1 MANANLYRK
10 YIKKQVPAVKT
21 NLKTRN
27 IYKIES
33 YEYVDGTKKIFRGP
47 DASLVFLVG
56 ISPDKKLSVIKF
68 SEVVP
73 DRFFRWLKTMFKSS
87 VTCKQ
92 IKQAIGAG
100 EFEKLML
107 SDTMKGGATF
117 SKLKTDTLYK
127 TDPSA
132 FRTYTLKGIKSISYL
147 YLDETYIIEK
157 LLKLRCFDDADLNED
172 GIVTKEEIE
181 IYEKNTGEKYK
192 PSI

>member
-1 MANANLYRK
+1 MAYANLYRK

-21 NLKTRN
+21 SLKTRN

-33 YEYVDGTKKIFRGP
+33 YEYVDGTKKNFRGP

-56 ISPDKKLSVIKF
+56 ISPDRKLSVIKF

-73 DRFFRWLKTMFKSS
+73 DRFFRWLKTMFRSS

-92 IKQAIGAG
+92 IKQAIGG
-100 EFEKLML
+100 EQFETLLL

-117 SKLKTDTLYK
+117 SKLKTDGLYK

-132 FRTYTLKGIKSISYL
+132 FRTYTMKGIKSISCL
-147 YLDETYIIEK
+147 YLDEDYIITQ
-157 LLKLRCFDDADLNED
+157 LLKLKCFDDADLNED
-172 GIVTKEEIE
+172 GIVTAEEIE
-181 IYEKNTGEKYK
+181 IYEKRTGEKYK

>member
-1 MANANLYRK
+1 MANANLYKK

-21 NLKTRN
+21 SLKTRN

-92 IKQAIGAG
+92 IKQAMGAG
-100 EFEKLML
+100 EFETLML

-117 SKLKTDTLYK
+117 SKLKTDSLYK
-127 TDPSA
+127 TDPTA

-157 LLKLRCFDDADLNED
+157 LLKLKCFDDADLNQD
-172 GIVTKEEIE
+172 GIVTEEEIQ

>member
-1 MANANLYRK
+1 MANANLYKK

-21 NLKTRN
+21 SLKTRN

-33 YEYVDGTKKIFRGP
+33 YEYVDGTKKNFRGP

-157 LLKLRCFDDADLNED
+157 LLKLKCFDDADLNED

-181 IYEKNTGEKYK
+181 IYEKNTGQKYK

>member
-1 MANANLYRK
+1 MANANLYKK

-21 NLKTRN
+21 SLKTRN

-33 YEYVDGTKKIFRGP
+33 YEYVDGTKKNFRGP

-73 DRFFRWLKTMFKSS
+73 DRFFRWLKTMFKAS

-100 EFEKLML
+100 EFETLML

-172 GIVTKEEIE
+172 GIVTQEEIE
-181 IYEKNTGEKYK
+181 IYEKNTGQKYK

>member
-1 MANANLYRK
+1 MANANLYKK

-21 NLKTRN
+21 SLKTRN

-33 YEYVDGTKKIFRGP
+33 YEYVNGTKKNFRGP

-157 LLKLRCFDDADLNED
+157 LLKLKCFDDADLNED

-181 IYEKNTGEKYK
+181 IYEKNTGQTYK

>member
-1 MANANLYRK
+1 MAYANLYKK

-21 NLKTRN
+21 SLKTRN

-33 YEYVDGTKKIFRGP
+33 YEYVDGTKKNFRGP
-47 DASLVFLVG
+47 DASLVFLIG
-56 ISPDKKLSVIKF
+56 ISPDRKLSVIKF

-73 DRFFRWLKTMFKSS
+73 DRFFRWLKTMFRSS
-87 VTCKQ
+87 ITCKQ
-92 IKQAIGAG
+92 IKQAIGSD
-100 EFEKLML
+100 EFETLLL
-107 SDTMKGGATF
+107 SDTMKGSATF
-117 SKLKTDTLYK
+117 SKLKSDMLYK

-132 FRTYTLKGIKSISYL
+132 FRTYTMKGIKSISYL

-157 LLKLRCFDDADLNED
+157 LLKLKCYDDADLNQD
-172 GIVTKEEIE
+172 GIVTAEEIE

>member
-1 MANANLYRK
+1 MANANLYKK

-21 NLKTRN
+21 SLKTRN

-33 YEYVDGTKKIFRGP
+33 YEYVDGTKKNFRGP

-157 LLKLRCFDDADLNED
+157 LLKLKCFDDADLNED

-181 IYEKNTGEKYK
+181 IYEKNTGQTYK

>member
-1 MANANLYRK
+1 MANANLYKK

-21 NLKTRN
+21 SLKTRN

-157 LLKLRCFDDADLNED
+157 LLKLKCFDDADLNED

-181 IYEKNTGEKYK
+181 IYEKNTGQTYK

>member
-1 MANANLYRK
+1 MANANLYKK

-21 NLKTRN
+21 SLKTRN

-117 SKLKTDTLYK
+117 SKLKTDSLYK
-127 TDPSA
+127 TDPTA

-157 LLKLRCFDDADLNED
+157 LLKLKCFDDADLNED

-181 IYEKNTGEKYK
+181 IYEKNTGQKYK

>member
-1 MANANLYRK
+1 MANANLYKK
-10 YIKKQVPAVKT
+10 YIKKQVPAIKT

-47 DASLVFLVG
+47 DASLVFLIG

-68 SEVVP
+68 SEVIP

-92 IKQAIGAG
+92 IKKAIGND
-100 EFEKLML
+100 EFETLLL

-117 SKLKTDTLYK
+117 SKLKSDTLYK

-157 LLKLRCFDDADLNED
+157 LLKLKCFDDADLNED

>member
-73 DRFFRWLKTMFKSS
+73 DRFFRWLKTMFKAS

-157 LLKLRCFDDADLNED
+157 LLKLRCFENSFRKFWCDC
-172 GIVTKEEIE
+172 
-181 IYEKNTGEKYK
+181 
-192 PSI
+192 

>member
-1 MANANLYRK
+1 MTNANLYKK

-21 NLKTRN
+21 SLKTRN

-33 YEYVDGTKKIFRGP
+33 YQYVDGTKKIFRGP
-47 DASLVFLVG
+47 DASLVFLIG
-56 ISPDKKLSVIKF
+56 ISPDKKLSCIKF

-73 DRFFRWLKTMFKSS
+73 TRFFRWLKTMFKSS

-92 IKQAIGAG
+92 IKQAIGNG
-100 EFEKLML
+100 EFETLLL

-147 YLDETYIIEK
+147 YLDENYIIDT
-157 LLKLRCFDDADLNED
+157 LLKIKCFDDADLNQD
-172 GIVTKEEIE
+172 GIVTEDEIA
-181 IYEKNTGEKYK
+181 IYEKTTGEKYK

>member
-1 MANANLYRK
+1 MANANLYKK
-10 YIKKQVPAVKT
+10 YIKKQVPAIKAS
-21 NLKTRN
+21 LKTRN

-68 SEVVP
+68 SEVIP
-73 DRFFRWLKTMFKSS
+73 DRFFRWLKTMFKAS

-100 EFEKLML
+100 EFETLL
-107 SDTMKGGATF
+107 LEDTKKGGATF
-117 SKLKTDTLYK
+117 SKLRTDKLYK
-127 TDPSA
+127 SDPTA

-147 YLDETYIIEK
+147 YLDEMYIIEK
-157 LLKLRCFDDADLNED
+157 LLKLKCFDDADLNED
-172 GIVTKEEIE
+172 GIVTEEEIA
-181 IYEKNTGEKYK
+181 IYEKNTGQKYK

>member
-1 MANANLYRK
+1 MANANLYK
-10 YIKKQVPAVKT
+10 KFIKKQVPAVKT
-21 NLKTRN
+21 SLKTRN

-33 YEYVDGTKKIFRGP
+33 YEYVDGTKKTFRGP

-56 ISPDKKLSVIKF
+56 ISPDKKLSVVKF

-92 IKQAIGAG
+92 IKQAIGNG
-100 EFEKLML
+100 EFETLLL

-157 LLKLRCFDDADLNED
+157 LLKLKCFDDADLNED

>member
-100 EFEKLML
+100 EFETLML

-172 GIVTKEEIE
+172 GIVTQEEIE
-181 IYEKNTGEKYK
+181 IYEKNTGQKYK

>member
-1 MANANLYRK
+1 MANANLYKK

-21 NLKTRN
+21 SLKTRN

-33 YEYVDGTKKIFRGP
+33 YEYVDGTKKNFRGP

-92 IKQAIGAG
+92 IKQAIGDG

-157 LLKLRCFDDADLNED
+157 LLKLKCFDDADLNED

-181 IYEKNTGEKYK
+181 IYEKNTGQKYK

>member
-1 MANANLYRK
+1 MANANLYKK

-21 NLKTRN
+21 SLKTRN

-92 IKQAIGAG
+92 IKKAIGAG
-100 EFEKLML
+100 EFETLLL

-117 SKLKTDTLYK
+117 SKLKTDSLYK
-127 TDPSA
+127 TDPTA

-157 LLKLRCFDDADLNED
+157 LLKLKCFDDADLNQD
-172 GIVTKEEIE
+172 GIVTEEEIQ

>member
-1 MANANLYRK
+1 MANANLYKK
-10 YIKKQVPAVKT
+10 YIKKQVPAIKT
-21 NLKTRN
+21 NIKTRN

-47 DASLVFLVG
+47 DASLVFLIG

-68 SEVVP
+68 SEVIP

-92 IKQAIGAG
+92 IKKAIGND
-100 EFEKLML
+100 EFETLLL

-117 SKLKTDTLYK
+117 SKLKSDTLYK

-157 LLKLRCFDDADLNED
+157 LLKLKCFDDADLNED

>member
-33 YEYVDGTKKIFRGP
+33 YEYVDGTKKNFRGP
-47 DASLVFLVG
+47 DASLVFLIG
-56 ISPDKKLSVIKF
+56 ISPDRKLSVIKF

-73 DRFFRWLKTMFKSS
+73 ERFFRWLKTMFKSS

-92 IKQAIGAG
+92 IKKAIGSE
-100 EFEKLML
+100 EFETLL
-107 SDTMKGGATF
+107 LQDTMKGGATF
-117 SKLKTDTLYK
+117 SKLKTDGLYK

-132 FRTYTLKGIKSISYL
+132 FRTYTMKGIKSISCL
-147 YLDETYIIEK
+147 YLDDDYIITK
-157 LLKLRCFDDADLNED
+157 LLKLKCFDDADLNED
-172 GIVTKEEIE
+172 GIVTEEEIA
-181 IYEKNTGEKYK
+181 IYEKRSGEKYK

>member
-100 EFEKLML
+100 EFETLML

>member
-1 MANANLYRK
+1 
-10 YIKKQVPAVKT
+10 
-21 NLKTRN
+21 
-27 IYKIES
+27 
-33 YEYVDGTKKIFRGP
+33 
-47 DASLVFLVG
+47 
-56 ISPDKKLSVIKF
+56 
-68 SEVVP
+68 
-73 DRFFRWLKTMFKSS
+73 MFKSS

-157 LLKLRCFDDADLNED
+157 LLKLKCFDDADLNED

-181 IYEKNTGEKYK
+181 IYEKNTGQTYK